1 MNGPSREEFEA
12 RLDENKSW
20 LASRIQDMQG
30 DIQTVLRRMD
40 ERDAQQ
46 AERDRLR
53 EQIYQ
58 ADLRRHEQDRK
69 RFEADRQHDLEE
81 QEKRWQRYERAREL
95 EWERFE
101 AARHLDWD
109 RFEAARQ
116 SEWNRFEAGRQKE
129 DRRSE
134 DFHKEIRRDIRQLKT
149 TVIVT
154 GISASLAILVGVAG
168 FNATLLSGMIASFES
183 GRNSAPHQLERKAP
197 PGGPR

>member
-20 LASRIQDMQG
+20 LASRIQDMQV

-81 QEKRWQRYERAREL
+81 QEKRWQRYERARDL

-101 AARHLDWD
+101 AARQL
-109 RFEAARQ
+109 
-116 SEWNRFEAGRQKE
+116 EWNRFEAGRQKE

-134 DFHKEIRRDIRQLKT
+134 DFHKEIRRDIKQLKT

-154 GISASLAILVGVAG
+154 GISASLAIIVGVAG

-183 GRNSAPHQLERKAP
+183 GRNSTLHQLERKAQ
-197 PGGPR
+197 PGAPR

>member
-69 RFEADRQHDLEE
+69 RFEEDRQHDLEE

-101 AARHLDWD
+101 AARQ
-109 RFEAARQ
+109 RE
-116 SEWNRFEAGRQKE
+116 E
-129 DRRSE
+129 RRADE
-134 DFHKEIRRDIRQLKT
+134 FHKEIRKDIKQLKT

-154 GISASLAILVGVAG
+154 GISASLAIVVGVAG

-183 GRNSAPHQLERKAP
+183 GRNSTLHQLERKAQ
-197 PGGPR
+197 PGAPR